1 MLQNQGDI
9 QTEVEASLALA
20 KAFDMED
27 LRCPPHSNEY
37 LDANNNNETYIDNAE
52 DETEK
57 LARIGFYIAEICR
70 GRPMEQKHLDRGYT
84 RKSVIYLLAC
94 NAYQLAKNIHKQSF
108 ISEESSVSTES
119 CKGSLTI
126 GQNF

>member
-9 QTEVEASLALA
+9 QTEVDACLALA
-20 KAFDMED
+20 KAFDMEN

-37 LDANNNNETYIDNAE
+37 LITNNDNETFIDNAE
-52 DETEK
+52 GETEK
-57 LARIGFYIAEICR
+57 LARISFYIAEICR
-70 GRPMEQKHLDRGYT
+70 GRPMDQKHLDRGYT

-94 NAYQLAKNIHKQSF
+94 NAYQLAKNIHKESF
-108 ISEESSVSTES
+108 IFKESSVSTES

-126 GQNF
+126 G